1 MSYGIDRGRHMD
13 HLAYQAHSRQL
24 FTEFVTGPESRLD
37 LGRAALLIAS
47 EEYPGLDILRYVARL
62 EAMAAAVRPQ
72 VETAEDP
79 QEKIE
84 HLNTYLF
91 VERGFRGNAQ
101 NYYDPR
107 NSFLNEVLDRKLGI
121 PITISVV
128 YMEVGRRVGIPLQGV
143 GMPGHFIVKY
153 ASPEG
158 DIYIDPFNRGQVLSR
173 QACEE
178 LIQQVYGEPVPFQE
192 TFLATVTRKQIVS
205 RILMN
210 LKAIYLHTKHYRKA
224 LAVVERLLIIQPD
237 AEPEVKERAALRNL
251 IGMLN

>member
-1 MSYGIDRGRHMD
+1 MD
-13 HLAYQAHSRQL
+13 HLAYQAHARQL
-24 FTEFVTGPESRLD
+24 FTEMASGLESRLD
-37 LGRAALLIAS
+37 LGRAGLLIAS

-72 VETAEDP
+72 VCATEDP

-84 HLNTYLF
+84 HLNAHLF
-91 VERGFRGNAQ
+91 VERGFRGNTQ

-107 NSFLNEVLDRKLGI
+107 NSFLNDVLDRKVGI

-128 YMEVGRRVGIPLQGV
+128 YMEVGRRVDMPLQGV

-153 ASPEG
+153 TSAEG
-158 DIYIDPFNRGQVLSR
+158 DIYVDPFNGGRVLSR

-178 LIQQVYGEPVPFQE
+178 LIQQVYGEPVPFQD
-192 TFLATVTRKQIVS
+192 TFLATVTKKQILS

-210 LKAIYLHTKHYRKA
+210 LKAIYLHTKQYRKA
-224 LAVVERLLIIQPD
+224 LAVVERLLIIQPNVEQEEKD
-237 AEPEVKERAALRNL
+237 RAALRNL
-251 IGMLN
+251 ISMLN